1 MSAQPTSIFL
11 YPFVSVQRHHYQHF
25 AMLIITLISCQNW
38 IFLNH
43 SKAIAHLMILYTLIF
58 KIDKNTAILTKSI
71 NGSNNWRLKKY
82 LLAKKLLSTFFALFS
97 KLLSETNLMRV
108 ESQAQY
114 WPYFSSYINL
124 MVVFICSCTW
134 KICDEYL
141 LIISKSERVKFKG
154 TFLVANMI

>member
-1 MSAQPTSIFL
+1 MTIQD
-11 YPFVSVQRHHYQHF
+11 
-25 AMLIITLISCQNW
+25 
-38 IFLNH
+38 
-43 SKAIAHLMILYTLIF
+43 IL
-58 KIDKNTAILTKSI
+58 AC
-71 NGSNNWRLKKY
+71 
-82 LLAKKLLSTFFALFS
+82 KKLLSTFFALFS

-124 MVVFICSCTW
+124 MVVFICSCSW

-154 TFLVANMI
+154 TFPCCKYDLGICGILTTYCRFADFTHGNLEMDHKRFLHFVFRWRQRGKAAYYTQDSR